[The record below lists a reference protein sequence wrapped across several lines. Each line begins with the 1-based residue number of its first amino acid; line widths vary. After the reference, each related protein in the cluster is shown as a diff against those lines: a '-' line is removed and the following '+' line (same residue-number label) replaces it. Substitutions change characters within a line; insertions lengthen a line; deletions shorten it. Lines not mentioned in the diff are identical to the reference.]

1 MCGRFTITVD
11 LEDLRVYLEE
21 HYDIHDF
28 KTAFDLPRFNVSPGQ
43 DVITIINDGAKNRVG
58 TLRWGLVPS
67 FAKDEKIGYQM
78 INAKAETLHSKP
90 SFLPSFTSKRCVILA
105 DSFYEWKRNE
115 KTKQPVRILK
125 KDEKLFPMAGLWS
138 TFTKDDGSKLH
149 TCTIITTEANELMK
163 DIHERMP
170 VILDDDSL
178 KTWLNPRVTNLYEL
192 SKLLRPYDAKQ
203 MKSYAVSHVVNSS
216 KNETADCIKPL
227 SEQKRP

>member
-21 HYDIHDF
+21 NYDIHEM
-28 KTAFDLPRFNVSPGQ
+28 KQAFELPRFNVSPGQ

-58 TLRWGLVPS
+58 LLKWGLVPS

-78 INAKAETLHSKP
+78 INAKAETLHQKP

-105 DSFYEWKRNE
+105 DSFYEWKRTDD
-115 KTKQPVRILK
+115 TKQPMRILK

-138 TFTKDDGSKLH
+138 TFIKEDGTKLH

-170 VILDDDSL
+170 VILDEASV
-178 KTWLNPRVTNLYEL
+178 KTWLNPRVTNLFEL
-192 SKLLRPYDAKQ
+192 SKLLRPYETNS
-203 MKSYAVSHVVNSS
+203 MKTYAVSAIVNSS
-216 KNETADCIKPL
+216 KNETQDCIKPL
-227 SEQKRP
+227 YEQKRP

>member
-21 HYDIHDF
+21 HYQIQDL
-28 KTAFDLPRFNVSPGQ
+28 KQSFDLPRFNVSPGQ

-105 DSFYEWKRNE
+105 DSFYEWKRMDGE
-115 KTKQPVRILK
+115 KQPMRIQK
-125 KDEKLFPMAGLWS
+125 KDEKIFPMAGLWS
-138 TFTKDDGSKLH
+138 TFVKPDGSKLH
-149 TCTIITTEANELMK
+149 TCTIITTEGNALMK
-163 DIHERMP
+163 DIHDRMP
-170 VILDDDSL
+170 VILDDDAM
-178 KTWLNPRVTNLYEL
+178 KTWLNPRITNLYEL
-192 SKLLRPYDAKQ
+192 SQLLKPYDSNR
-203 MKSYAVSHVVNSS
+203 MKAYAVSTFVNAS
-216 KNETADCIKPL
+216 KNESPDCIKPL
-227 SEQKRP
+227 R